1 MLGYKLRASA
11 LDYCSFA
18 QYNRSSVVPF
28 VLKKLA
34 QYCGYRVW
42 LNPSTGGGYIDV
54 AFTDAV
60 FPLHRDNLL
69 VPWILV
75 PVDSFIG
82 DLEVIGYADTASQY
96 LDFAFKSVVGTLSH
110 CCTEKMFENAT
121 LEQLLIDIDI
131 EFEGDKR
138 ELMPILPYA

>member
-11 LDYCSFA
+11 LDYCSFT

-42 LNPSTGGGYIDV
+42 LNLSSSGGYIDV
-54 AFTDAV
+54 AFIDAAL
-60 FPLHRDNLL
+60 PPHRDNLL
-69 VPWILV
+69 VPWTLV
-75 PVDSFIG
+75 PMDSFIG
-82 DLEVIGYADTASQY
+82 DLEVTGYADTASQY
-96 LDFAFKSVVGTLSH
+96 LGLAFNSVVGTLS
-110 CCTEKMFENAT
+110 CCCIEKMFEHAT

>member
-1 MLGYKLRASA
+1 MLGYKLRAGA
-11 LDYCSFA
+11 LDYCSFE
-18 QYNRSSVVPF
+18 QYCRSSVVPF

-42 LNPSTGGGYIDV
+42 LNPSTSGDRIGV
-54 AFTDAV
+54 V
-60 FPLHRDNLL
+60 FANAALPPHRDILL
-69 VPWILV
+69 VPWTPV
-75 PVDSFIG
+75 PMDSFIG
-82 DLEVIGYADTASQY
+82 DLEVTGYADTAAQY
-96 LDFAFKSVVGTLSH
+96 LGLAFNSVVGTLS
-110 CCTEKMFENAT
+110 CYCIEKMFENAT

>member
-11 LDYCSFA
+11 LDYCSFV
-18 QYNRSSVVPF
+18 QYCRSSVVPF

-34 QYCGYRVW
+34 QYCGYRLW
-42 LNPSTGGGYIDV
+42 LNPSTSGDCIDV
-54 AFTDAV
+54 VFADAAL
-60 FPLHRDNLL
+60 PLCKGTFL
-69 VPWILV
+69 VPWTLV
-75 PVDSFIG
+75 PMDSFIG
-82 DLEVIGYADTASQY
+82 NLEVTGYADTASQY
-96 LDFAFKSVVGTLSH
+96 LDFAFRSVVGTLSH
-110 CCTEKMFENAT
+110 YCTEKMFENAT